1 LFIVSR
7 FREELGQLA
16 GQDRAQASRIAIT
29 RTLETAGR
37 TVLFSGL
44 TVAAALTS
52 LMIFPQA
59 FLRSMGYGGVAAV
72 VVAMLAALTILPAV
86 LCLLG
91 HRIDAIGIPRWLR
104 PWRQAPADVRDGHWY
119 RLARVV
125 MRHAVVWV
133 VVIVIGLAVLGAPF
147 LGVHFGGIG
156 TWVLPKDAPT
166 HIAERKRINAF
177 GGPTS
182 DANIVMR
189 GAHRSQVL
197 GYAIAIRA

>member
-1 LFIVSR
+1 EKYTLPIVLILSLLIFGSVVAAIMPVLVGAFAVVGALAVLRLLTLTTDVSTFAVNIITLLGMGLAIDYALFIVSR

-29 RTLETAGR
+29 LTLETAGR

-91 HRIDAIGIPRWLR
+91 HRIDA
-104 PWRQAPADVRDGHWY
+104 
-119 RLARVV
+119 
-125 MRHAVVWV
+125 
-133 VVIVIGLAVLGAPF
+133 
-147 LGVHFGGIG
+147 
-156 TWVLPKDAPT
+156 
-166 HIAERKRINAF
+166 
-177 GGPTS
+177 
-182 DANIVMR
+182 
-189 GAHRSQVL
+189 
-197 GYAIAIRA
+197 